1 MKVAF
6 PVLSVLLG
14 ASVLVPA
21 AHAADLQITFCPEQV
36 VRPYPL
42 DSLRG
47 VQGLLLQNAAIANIG
62 KTPITLRSV
71 EIELL
76 KSGNVVDRR
85 MLDTDALTAAAK
97 SGKGAR
103 DAGMMELYGFQFCD
117 GKLLQGH
124 GMAAGATLA
133 PGEAL
138 LLMQQVF
145 AWKGTRDELRVRAN
159 AGSDGTPVSATLR
172 VDPATSRT
180 VFRWPLKGAPWTISG
195 ASFHGT
201 HRWGIP
207 EEFALDIVKAGAD
220 GRTFRN
226 KGVRNQDFNAYGA
239 DVVAAADGTVTT
251 ALTGAKELPPLLRQP
266 GEAMQDYYGRISAQQ
281 VKNMAAGDVG
291 AVGESVIIDHG
302 QSEYSVYAHL
312 QPGSITVKPGDRVTA
327 GQVIGRL
334 GTSGNSTEPHLHFQ
348 VCDRPSALSCASVI
362 PTFDRI
368 EIFNADGPR
377 PLQTGDVVGA
387 ME

>member
-1 MKVAF
+1 MKGVR
-6 PVLSVLLG
+6 PVLIVLLG
-14 ASVLVPA
+14 TSLLVPA

-36 VRPYPL
+36 AHPYPL

-47 VQGLLLQNAAIANIG
+47 VQGLLLQNAAIANTG
-62 KTPITLRSV
+62 KTPVTLRSV

-76 KSGNVVDRR
+76 KADTVIDRR
-85 MLDTDALTAAAK
+85 TLDTAALAAAAK
-97 SGKGAR
+97 SGKGAK

-124 GMAAGATLA
+124 GVAAGTTLA

-138 LLMQQVF
+138 LVMQQVF
-145 AWKGTRDELRVRAN
+145 AWKGARDELRVRAS
-159 AGSDGTPVSATLR
+159 AESEAAPVTATLR
-172 VDPATSRT
+172 IDPATSRT

-220 GRTFRN
+220 GRTFRD
-226 KGVRNQDFNAYGA
+226 KGARNEDFHAYGA
-239 DVVAAADGTVTT
+239 DVVAAAAGTVT
-251 ALTGAKELPPLLRQP
+251 ANITGARELPPLLRQP
-266 GEAMQDYYGRISAQQ
+266 GESMQDYYGRISAQQ
-281 VKNMAAGDVG
+281 VKNMAAGEAG
-291 AVGESVIIDHG
+291 AVGEAVIIDHG

-312 QPGSITVKPGDRVTA
+312 QPGSITVNPGDRVTA

-348 VCDRPSALSCASVI
+348 VCDRPSALSCSSVI
-362 PTFDRI
+362 PTFDAI

-387 ME
+387 VE

>member
-1 MKVAF
+1 MKVAR

-14 ASVLVPA
+14 IGALAPA

-36 VRPYPL
+36 ARPYPL

-47 VQGLLLQNAAIANIG
+47 AQGLLLQNVAIANTGI
-62 KTPITLRSV
+62 TPVTLHSI

-76 KSGNVVDRR
+76 KAGAVVDRR
-85 MLDTDALTAAAK
+85 TLDTAALTAAAK
-97 SGKGAR
+97 SGKGVK

-124 GMAAGATLA
+124 GLAAGNALA

-138 LLMQQVF
+138 LVMQQVF
-145 AWKGTRDELRVRAN
+145 AWKGTRDQLRVTAISEGK
-159 AGSDGTPVSATLR
+159 ASPATAILR
-172 VDPATSRT
+172 IDPATSRT
-180 VFRWPLKGAPWTISG
+180 VFHWPLTGAPWTISG

-207 EEFALDIVKAGAD
+207 EEFALDIVKVGAD
-220 GRTFRN
+220 GRTYRN
-226 KGVRNQDFNAYGA
+226 TGARNEDFHAYGA
-239 DVVAAADGTVTT
+239 DVVAAAEGTV
-251 ALTGAKELPPLLRQP
+251 AANITGAEELPPLLRKA
-266 GEAMQDYYGRISAQQ
+266 GESMQDYYGRISAQQ
-281 VKNMAAGDVG
+281 VKNMAAGEVG
-291 AVGESVIIDHG
+291 AVGDSVILDHG

-312 QPGSITVKPGDRVTA
+312 QPGSITVKPGDRVKA

-362 PTFDRI
+362 PTFDTI

-387 ME
+387 AQ